1 MAFRGFELTVHMMDN
16 LSEWKKQQ
24 RQRLILAREAIS
36 PTHHQQWSAAI
47 SDWLMHVLPVSH
59 GLTLG
64 IYWPFR
70 GEYDPRQIAEQ
81 LRHQGV
87 VLALPEIISRN
98 SPLCFRTWTPD
109 TPMKSGAYGISVP
122 VDTPT
127 VKLDAVC
134 IPMVGFDR
142 QGYRMGYGS
151 GYFDRTLAG
160 YYPQPLT
167 IGIAF
172 EIQRLDSV
180 HPQPHDIAM
189 HYIVTEAG
197 VSRTPHPEPKLLE

>member
-1 MAFRGFELTVHMMDN
+1 MDN

-24 RQRLILAREAIS
+24 RQRLIVAREAIS
-36 PTHHQQWSAAI
+36 PEVHRQWSAAI
-47 SDWLMHVLPVSH
+47 SDWLVQLLPESR
-59 GLTLG
+59 GLALG

-81 LRHQGV
+81 LRSQGALV
-87 VLALPEIISRN
+87 ALPEVTEKN
-98 SPLCFRTWTPD
+98 SPLCFRKWSPD
-109 TPMKSGAYGISVP
+109 TTMKSGAYGIPVP
-122 VDTPT
+122 IDTGT

-142 QGYRMGYGS
+142 QGYRLGYGS

-172 EIQRLDSV
+172 EIQRLDTV
-180 HPQPHDIAM
+180 YPQPHDIPM

-197 VSRTPHPEPKLLE
+197 IFQTPHAEPRFTE